1 MRLLK
6 DSWAPSSPDP
16 LTCASCVPTSQCQP
30 LAPLS
35 GPTFYSLSSLIPM
48 NSRVTSEACAQPIAL
63 SKDFDLLLSHEISP
77 GPLGAE
83 LSSVHSVSV
92 GPTSLPI
99 STLAAGLRGGPSLA
113 NRKSSIGTTRV

>member
-1 MRLLK
+1 MRLLR
-6 DSWAPSSPDP
+6 DSWDPSSPDP
-16 LTCASCVPTSQCQP
+16 WLVPLCSP
-30 LAPLS
+30 PLS
-35 GPTFYSLSSLIPM
+35 ASLWLLSSPTFYSLSSLIPTK
-48 NSRVTSEACAQPIAL
+48 SRVTAEACAQPIAL

-92 GPTSLPI
+92 GHTSLPE